1 MYGGPV
7 GAVERW
13 REALEA
19 WRIPDEILAA
29 APEPP
34 YGFPAEQFR
43 RRAEAVR
50 AREPSPTARRA
61 LEALPEGGTVLD
73 VGCGAGATSVP
84 LAGRASRIV
93 GIDASGAMLERFVE
107 VLGPTG
113 AEAVAVEG
121 TWPEVAPRIG
131 PADVVVCGHVL
142 YNVQDL
148 EPFVRALTDHARRRV
163 VCEITDRHPWAW
175 MGDLW
180 LRFHGLPRPAGP
192 TADDAEAALRE
203 LGLDVR
209 REDHLLP
216 PTPAGFERREDA
228 VALVR
233 RRLCLAPDRDPE
245 VERALGERLREREG
259 LWSAGPDRQV
269 VVTLW
274 WEGGATVEGLPPSA
288 LHEPPRAGVEEHRLA
303 RGVRQGEER
312 PVDRPDG

>member
-1 MYGGPV
+1 MR
-7 GAVERW
+7 AVERW
-13 REALEA
+13 RRGLEA

-50 AREPSPTARRA
+50 SQVPSPTARRA
-61 LEALPEGGTVLD
+61 LEALPQGGTVLD
-73 VGCGAGATSVP
+73 VGCGAGATSVG

-93 GIDASGAMLERFVE
+93 GVDASAAMLERFVE
-107 VLGPTG
+107 VMRPAGV
-113 AEAVAVEG
+113 EAVAVEG
-121 TWPEVAPRIG
+121 TWPEVAPG
-131 PADVVVCGHVL
+131 VEPADVVVCGHVL
-142 YNVQDL
+142 YNVGDL

-180 LRFHGLPRPAGP
+180 LRFHGLPRPEGP

-203 LGLDVR
+203 LGLEVG

-216 PTPAGFERREDA
+216 PLPAGFERREDA

-233 RRLCLAPDRDPE
+233 RRLCLPPDRDSE
-245 VERALGERLREREG
+245 VEGALGDRLRERDG

-274 WEGGATVEGLPPSA
+274 WDA
-288 LHEPPRAGVEEHRLA
+288 
-303 RGVRQGEER
+303 
-312 PVDRPDG
+312 

>member
-1 MYGGPV
+1 M

-13 REALEA
+13 AKELRA

-29 APEPP
+29 APESP
-34 YGFPAEQFR
+34 YGFPAEPFR

-50 AREPSPTARRA
+50 AEEPSPTARRA

-84 LAGRASRIV
+84 LAARASRIV
-93 GIDASGAMLERFVE
+93 GVDGSRAMLERFLE
-107 VLGPTG
+107 VLRPTG
-113 AEAVAVEG
+113 VEAVAVEG
-121 TWPEVAPRIG
+121 TWPEVAPRVE

-142 YNVQDL
+142 YNVADL
-148 EPFVRALTDHARRRV
+148 PPFVRALTDHARRRV

-175 MGDLW
+175 TADLW
-180 LRFHGLPRPAGP
+180 LRFHRLGRPEGP

-203 LGLDVR
+203 LGFDVR

-216 PTPAGFERREDA
+216 PTPAGFDRKEEA

-233 RRLCLAPDRDPE
+233 RRLCLPPDRDPE
-245 VERALGERLREREG
+245 VERALGDRLRVRDG

-274 WEGGATVEGLPPSA
+274 WDGWPEGSA
-288 LHEPPRAGVEEHRLA
+288 RA
-303 RGVRQGEER
+303 RGDPSTDRIER
-312 PVDRPDG
+312 GPSTWGVSTAKDSRMVPGSTTR